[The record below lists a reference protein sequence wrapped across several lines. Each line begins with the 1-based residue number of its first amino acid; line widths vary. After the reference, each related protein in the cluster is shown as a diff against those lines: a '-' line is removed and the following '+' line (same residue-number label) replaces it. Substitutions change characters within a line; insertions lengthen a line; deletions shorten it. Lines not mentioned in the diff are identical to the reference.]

1 MDDRGSALTFVRDYI
16 IKNYSGVENIRIRE
30 LSKDRYTGNWTS
42 HTSFNDVE
50 RSYEIAIV
58 FNNEKII
65 FVKEFI

>member
-1 MDDRGSALTFVRDYI
+1 MDDRASALTFIRKYI
-16 IKNYSGVENIRIRE
+16 LKNYRGVENIRIRE
-30 LSKDRYTGNWTS
+30 LKYDRYTGNWTS
-42 HTSFNDVE
+42 HTSFNDME

>member
-1 MDDRGSALTFVRDYI
+1 MDDRGSALVFIRNYI
-16 IKNYSGVENIRIRE
+16 LKNYDGVENIRIRE
-30 LSKDRYTGNWTS
+30 LNHDRYTGNWTS

-65 FVKEFI
+65 FVKEFL